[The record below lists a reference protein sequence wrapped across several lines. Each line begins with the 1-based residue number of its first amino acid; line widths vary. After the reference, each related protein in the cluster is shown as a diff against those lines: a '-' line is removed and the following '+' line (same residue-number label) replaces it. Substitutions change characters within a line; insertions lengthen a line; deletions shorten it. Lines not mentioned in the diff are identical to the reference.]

1 MEWQLDVVL
10 FHEHTKAES
19 LVHKGNDKG
28 NDEAMPLSAKSLIES
43 LAVSMETGVLS

>member
-19 LVHKGNDKG
+19 LVHKG